1 MVHLNVAEPST
12 VSPPDRRRI
21 GPAPT
26 RPSLESHNKLGP
38 APISRRAWLYP
49 KSFKCIEVLQ
59 MLVCPYDCHWCDLPD
74 CRSGGCRLASES
86 ALIPCAE
93 CGVLIVA
100 SSSM

>member
-1 MVHLNVAEPST
+1 MFLTNRRSPAESDTSAPLRECAVGRGPAPAAGRFCIVHLNVAEPST

-59 MLVCPYDCHWCDLPD
+59 MLVCPY
-74 CRSGGCRLASES
+74 
-86 ALIPCAE
+86 
-93 CGVLIVA
+93 
-100 SSSM
+100 